1 MFYGGVSFGGFAGFT
16 GRRLCRGLFFD
27 KVAGLRPAALLKE
40 RLWSGY
46 FFCDFS
52 GQIFDIHLQKTG
64 SAFYLN
70 VLKMD
75 LAILISH

>member
-1 MFYGGVSFGGFAGFT
+1 MGFT
-16 GRRLCRGLFFD
+16 GGRLCRGLFFD

-40 RLWSGY
+40 RFWSGY

-64 SAFYLN
+64 SVFY
-70 VLKMD
+70 
-75 LAILISH
+75 

>member
-1 MFYGGVSFGGFAGFT
+1 MVGYVLGSFTGFT
-16 GRRLCRGLFFD
+16 GGRLCRGLFLD

-64 SAFYLN
+64 SVFY
-70 VLKMD
+70 
-75 LAILISH
+75 